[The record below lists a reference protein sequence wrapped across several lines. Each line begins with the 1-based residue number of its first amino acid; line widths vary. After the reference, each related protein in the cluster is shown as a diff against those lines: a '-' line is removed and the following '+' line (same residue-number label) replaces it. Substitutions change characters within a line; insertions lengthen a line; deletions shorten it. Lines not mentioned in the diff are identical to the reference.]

1 MSKKSGKT
9 SDKVWQQSSEI
20 TRSQIFAS
28 GKVQKWLELADKAF
42 ETDEPLMES
51 TLQLP
56 ADSIP
61 ADSKVTEIRHAKE
74 TPAKRARAKSA

>member
-1 MSKKSGKT
+1 MSKRSGKT
-9 SDKVWQQSSEI
+9 GDKVWQQSSEI

-28 GKVQKWLELADKAF
+28 GTVQKWLELADKAF
-42 ETDEPLMES
+42 ETDKPLMES
-51 TLQLP
+51 AIQLP

-61 ADSKVTEIRHAKE
+61 ADSKVAEIRHAKE